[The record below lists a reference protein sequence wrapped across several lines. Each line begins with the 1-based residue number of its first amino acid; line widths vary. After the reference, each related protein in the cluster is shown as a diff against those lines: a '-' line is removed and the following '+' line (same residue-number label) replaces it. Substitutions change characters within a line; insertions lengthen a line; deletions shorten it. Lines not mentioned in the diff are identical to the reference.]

1 MRKMILCPNID
12 SFTAAQNSRVVAT
25 DVDAGYKR
33 VRAGFTKTPT
43 IVSVSWI
50 LTTFSEVE
58 YMQAFFS
65 SGIAGGVDK
74 FLIDLQGLDQ
84 QDPTTGLHEYTVL
97 IMPDSFTT
105 DSNEG
110 QFLFTYSCE
119 LEVQSERLSESSDI
133 TKLDQ
138 CEIDG
143 DVSAFDPT

>member
-1 MRKMILCPNID
+1 
-12 SFTAAQNSRVVAT
+12 
-25 DVDAGYKR
+25 
-33 VRAGFTKTPT
+33 
-43 IVSVSWI
+43 
-50 LTTFSEVE
+50 
-58 YMQAFFS
+58 
-65 SGIAGGVDK
+65 
-74 FLIDLQGLDQ
+74 
-84 QDPTTGLHEYTVL
+84 
-97 IMPDSFTT
+97 MPDSFTT